1 MANAAIVWRNLADA
15 GTVSASS
22 SIPSAPARRVIAD
35 PRTRIRWQSASGSAS
50 LVLDHGSSVT
60 WDTAVVPGCI
70 ASTCRLRA
78 SDTDPTALS
87 DLEYDSGVEAVD
99 SDFGMPV
106 FALDAPVT
114 ARYARFDFSHASL
127 AYVAAGRLV
136 TGLRTAYAY
145 NFDYGWAHGIVDP
158 SERSV
163 TLGGQIYISEREAF
177 RWMEVN
183 FGWVTETQAR
193 GVVAQ
198 IDRENGLRKDVLFL
212 RDTASDNLARDT
224 VWGLLA
230 SLAGTINPFIDLYSK
245 TYRIEERL

>member
-1 MANAAIVWRNLADA
+1 MANAAILWRNLADA
-15 GTVSASS
+15 GTISATSS
-22 SIPSAPARRVIAD
+22 VASMPAARLRE
-35 PRTRIRWQSASGSAS
+35 PRTRIRWQSLSGSAS

-60 WDTAVVPGCI
+60 WDTAAVPGCI

-78 SDTDPTALS
+78 SDSDPTGALG
-87 DLEYDSGVEAVD
+87 DLHDSGVEAVD

-106 FALDAPVT
+106 FALDASIT
-114 ARYARFDFSHASL
+114 ARYARFDFTHASL

-136 TGLRTAYAY
+136 TGLRTVYAY
-145 NFDYGWAHGIVDP
+145 NFDYGWAEGVVDP

-163 TLGGQIYISEREAF
+163 TRGGQIYISEREAF

-183 FGWVTETQAR
+183 FGWMTEAQAR

-198 IDRENGLRKDVLFL
+198 IDRENGLRKDVLFM
-212 RDTASDNLARDT
+212 RDPDSDNLARDS